1 MSQVFGDLRVNWRM
15 NSKHVAFIKDFY
27 QRLVGVVAKYKK
39 TTFAVPVV
47 FNPLSLV
54 LHSIVTSNTLLVWS
68 SVVSSTHV
76 ISQHSLHYTMDIP
89 TNRQLP
95 LQSKYADDVILDSI
109 VYTHTPGTIRFN
121 FRSGLSYETNIH
133 NIDVN
138 NQTIDV
144 LMSRTYDV

>member
-1 MSQVFGDLRVNWRM
+1 M

-39 TTFAVPVV
+39 TILAVPVV

-76 ISQHSLHYTMDIP
+76 ISQHSLHYT
-89 TNRQLP
+89 T
-95 LQSKYADDVILDSI
+95 
-109 VYTHTPGTIRFN
+109 
-121 FRSGLSYETNIH
+121 
-133 NIDVN
+133 
-138 NQTIDV
+138 
-144 LMSRTYDV
+144 